1 MKPVVQMRSLKKYFP
16 VYGGLLGRVVGQ
28 VRAVE
33 EVSLDI
39 RRGETVGLVGE
50 SGCGKTTLGRMS
62 LRLIEPT
69 AGSVLFN
76 GQDILRMNRAA
87 LAEVRPKMQIIF
99 QDPYSSLNPRFT
111 VERLIGEAL
120 IVHGRARGAGAR
132 KVIEGIMD
140 QVGLSARYLNRF
152 PHEFSG
158 GQRQRIGI
166 ARALALDPQYI
177 VCDEPVSA
185 LDISIQA
192 QIINLL
198 KSLQAERHLALLFI
212 SHDLAVVKYLA
223 HRTAVMY
230 LGRLVETAPTDK
242 LNREPAHPYTRAL
255 LASKPSL
262 DPRRRSRRKA
272 LEGDVPSPLN
282 PPSGCHFHPRCPEVM
297 DRCREETP
305 AATQL
310 SEDHVVHCHL
320 YPAAEP
326 NAPASPPQNSEIA

>member
-1 MKPVVQMRSLKKYFP
+1 MKPIVQMQSLKKYFP
-16 VYGGLLGRVVGQ
+16 VFGGLLGRVVAQ
-28 VRAVE
+28 VKAVE
-33 EVSLDI
+33 DVTLDI

-50 SGCGKTTLGRMS
+50 SGCGKTTVGRMS

-69 AGSVLFN
+69 AGGVLFD
-76 GQDILRMNRAA
+76 GQDIMGMDRATLAA
-87 LAEVRPKMQIIF
+87 LRPKMQIIF

-111 VERLIGEAL
+111 IERLIGEAL
-120 IVHGRARGAGAR
+120 IVHGRAPAGGAR
-132 KVIEGIMD
+132 KIIEGIMD
-140 QVGLSARYLNRF
+140 QVGLSPRYLNRF

-158 GQRQRIGI
+158 GQRQRVGI
-166 ARALALDPQYI
+166 ARALALDPEYI

-230 LGRLVETAPTDK
+230 LGRLVETAPTDR
-242 LNREPAHPYTRAL
+242 LHREPAHPYTRAL

-262 DPRRRSRRKA
+262 DPRRRSPRKV
-272 LEGDVPSPLN
+272 LEGDVPSPLH

-297 DRCREETP
+297 DRCRSEIP
-305 AATQL
+305 GATRL
-310 SEDHVVHCHL
+310 AEDHIVYCHL
-320 YPAAEP
+320 HPE
-326 NAPASPPQNSEIA
+326 SPEN

>member
-1 MKPVVQMRSLKKYFP
+1 MQSLKKYFP
-16 VYGGLLGRVVGQ
+16 VHGGLFSRVVAQ
-28 VRAVE
+28 VKAVE
-33 EVSLDI
+33 EVSMDI
-39 RRGETVGLVGE
+39 RRGETLGLVGE

-69 AGSVLFN
+69 AGSLLFN
-76 GQDILRMNRAA
+76 GEDIMQMDRAS
-87 LAEVRPKMQIIF
+87 LATLRPKMQIIF

-120 IVHGRARGAGAR
+120 TIHQRGAAGEVR
-132 KVIEGIMD
+132 KKIESLMD

-166 ARALALDPQYI
+166 ARALALDPEYI

-198 KSLQAERHLALLFI
+198 KELQARRRLALLFI

-230 LGRLVETAPTDK
+230 LGQVVEIAPTDK

-255 LASKPSL
+255 LAARPTL
-262 DPRRRSRRKA
+262 DPRRRGPRKV
-272 LEGDVPSPLN
+272 LEGDVPSPLS
-282 PPSGCHFHPRCPEVM
+282 PPAGCYFHPRCPEAM
-297 DRCREETP
+297 EHCRSTAP

-310 SEDHVVHCHL
+310 GDDHIVHCHL
-320 YPAAEP
+320 YNDSRA
-326 NAPASPPQNSEIA
+326 

>member
-1 MKPVVQMRSLKKYFP
+1 MNEAAPLIRMQALKKYFP
-16 VYGGLLGRVVGQ
+16 VHGGLFSRVVAQ
-28 VRAVE
+28 VKAVE
-33 EVSLDI
+33 SVSMDI
-39 RRGETVGLVGE
+39 RRGETLGLVGE

-69 AGSVLFN
+69 AGSLLFD
-76 GQDILRMNRAA
+76 GEDIMRMNRATLAA
-87 LAEVRPKMQIIF
+87 LRPRMQIIF

-120 IVHGRARGAGAR
+120 TVHQRGGEGGVR
-132 KVIEGIMD
+132 KKIESILD
-140 QVGLSARYLNRF
+140 QVGLSPRYLNRF

-166 ARALALDPQYI
+166 ARALALDPEYI

-198 KSLQAERHLALLFI
+198 KELQASRRLALLFI

-230 LGRLVETAPTDK
+230 LGQVVEIAPTDK

-255 LASKPSL
+255 LAAKPAL
-262 DPRRRSRRKA
+262 DPRRRGPRKV
-272 LEGDVPSPLN
+272 LEGDVPSPLS
-282 PPSGCHFHPRCPEVM
+282 PPPGCYFHPRCPEAM
-297 DRCREETP
+297 EQCRTTAP

-310 SEDHVVHCHL
+310 GEDHTVHCHL
-320 YPAAEP
+320 YDEP
-326 NAPASPPQNSEIA
+326 RA